1 MDKIKELLAKS
12 GCKPELVGAIVESL
26 EQYKVSLQERFTQNF
41 NNKVEAAKKV
51 CVEETEAHKRE
62 LARRLQ
68 IFCEMKSAAIEQQLA
83 KTSALSE
90 SQAMT
95 KLKSVR
101 ALLEGVQLNGIDSGK
116 SAAELE
122 KAQRRAQQLQE
133 ERDRAI
139 AEANRKT
146 AIAEKA
152 LKHNRQL
159 VSENAKYKTEG
170 LMVENR
176 ETKQLVPS
184 VRPSRPVTTRATL
197 LENQDRRPAAR
208 PRTALIQRPS
218 QALTVNDIAASM
230 DIDLV

>member
-26 EQYKVSLQERFTQNF
+26 EKYKVDLQERFTDNF
-41 NNKVEAAKKV
+41 NKKVEAAKKV

-62 LARRLQ
+62 LSRRLG
-68 IFCEMKSAAIEQQLA
+68 IFCEMKSAAIEQQLV

-95 KLKSVR
+95 KLKKLR

-116 SAAELE
+116 TAAELE
-122 KAQRRAQQLQE
+122 KTQRRAQQLQE

-159 VSENAKYKTEG
+159 VTENARFKTEG
-170 LMVENR
+170 IMVENR
-176 ETKQLVPS
+176 ASRKLAPT

-197 LENQDRRPAAR
+197 TENQDRRPVTR
-208 PRTALIQRPS
+208 QRPAMVQRPT
-218 QALTVNDIAASM
+218 QALSVNDIAAYM
-230 DIDLV
+230 DTDLV